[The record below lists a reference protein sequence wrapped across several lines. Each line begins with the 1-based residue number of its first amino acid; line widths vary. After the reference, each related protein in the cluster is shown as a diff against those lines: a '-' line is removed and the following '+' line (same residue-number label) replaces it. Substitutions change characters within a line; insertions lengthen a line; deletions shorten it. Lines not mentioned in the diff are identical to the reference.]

1 MNGKRQGKARV
12 LFDSGSHRSFVTASI
27 VSNLGLRRVRREL
40 LGVSTLGRRAE
51 EAKLTDIVEIELRP
65 LGGGSGLKLEAF
77 VVPTISSI
85 RNQHVEIVKKD
96 YAHLKNLWFSDVCKD
111 SDELQLD
118 ILIGAD
124 YLWTFQKGRTVR
136 GKVDEP
142 VAVQTVLGY
151 VLSGPMKVSADSDS
165 TESSS
170 YFVTREDRLDREVGR
185 LWDLET
191 LGIRESD
198 DVQDRFVDSI
208 EHNGDRYRVKLPWR
222 QDMDNE
228 MLPTNYELSL
238 VRMKGQLKR
247 LSREPEVLREYNSI
261 IKEQLHEGII
271 EQVAELEQIETGR
284 VHYIPHQAVIRRDAK
299 TTKLRIVYDC
309 SGKEKGRDSKSL
321 NQFLHVGPS
330 LNPLLFDILV
340 RFRQHKTA
348 LVADIKKAF
357 LAIEVDEKDRDSLR
371 FLWVRDVEKGN
382 MSVVVY
388 RFCRVIFGATCSPY
402 LLNAALGY
410 HLDTFSE
417 LDPEF
422 VRKMKDSFYVDDLA
436 TSV

>member
-12 LFDSGSHRSFVTASI
+12 LLDSGSHGSFVTASI

-238 VRMKGQLKR
+238 ARMKGQLKR

-271 EQVAELEQIETGR
+271 SHFHTHAQNVRSRMKARPSFAGGPQNKKTWRSVLYWRAMYAKIW
-284 VHYIPHQAVIRRDAK
+284 IRRPFQSQK
-299 TTKLRIVYDC
+299 FL
-309 SGKEKGRDSKSL
+309 KS
-321 NQFLHVGPS
+321 
-330 LNPLLFDILV
+330 
-340 RFRQHKTA
+340 
-348 LVADIKKAF
+348 
-357 LAIEVDEKDRDSLR
+357 
-371 FLWVRDVEKGN
+371 
-382 MSVVVY
+382 
-388 RFCRVIFGATCSPY
+388 
-402 LLNAALGY
+402 
-410 HLDTFSE
+410 
-417 LDPEF
+417 
-422 VRKMKDSFYVDDLA
+422 
-436 TSV
+436 